1 LSLIHPHLV
10 AFSSPSSSHLAH
22 SAFALLAALIS
33 TSFFVEPFADA
44 AADLRL
50 PRLAVAATLVLFS
63 VSLAVSIHLLSF
75 SFLPHPPPTVDTL
88 AAQREGIR
96 VVTVSVAATVG
107 IGAIA
112 CLIVAYGS
120 TYAIGTHPLAD
131 K

>member
-1 LSLIHPHLV
+1 LIV
-10 AFSSPSSSHLAH
+10 FFSPSSSHLVH

-50 PRLAVAATLVLFS
+50 PWPTVAATLVLFS

-96 VVTVSVAATVG
+96 VVTVTVVATVG

-120 TYAIGTHPLAD
+120 AYAIGTHPLAD